1 MYLTP
6 KINLMVGGRVDR
18 YDDEGTSGTINLG
31 FEGQAATG
39 RVGLVVKPV
48 TGLSL
53 YGSVANGFVRAPILA
68 QTPGANG
75 PHDPETADQFEV
87 GAKSEWLEGRLQMT
101 ASAFSITKRN
111 VLRPDPLFGPSGGNT
126 NAVLAVGKIRNRG
139 FEIDAAGAVLPR
151 LNIAANYAY
160 LQSEILE
167 DSNRALIGKPMP
179 NAAPHELGLFARLDL
194 PWQGAL
200 GVALEVVGDRQEP
213 FAGIAA
219 PGYNTVDMQYNQ
231 SITPRMRLLVRCEN
245 LMDTRYAASSLF
257 AARAGNFPGQPRTV
271 SAALTITSR

>member
-1 MYLTP
+1 
-6 KINLMVGGRVDR
+6 
-18 YDDEGTSGTINLG
+18 
-31 FEGQAATG
+31 
-39 RVGLVVKPV
+39 
-48 TGLSL
+48 
-53 YGSVANGFVRAPILA
+53 VANGFVRAPILA

-87 GAKSEWLEGRLQMT
+87 GAKSEWLEGRLQLT

-111 VLRPDPLFGPSGGNT
+111 VLRPDPQFGPTGGNT

-160 LQSEILE
+160 LQSDILE
-167 DSNRALIGKPMP
+167 DLNASLIGKPMP

-194 PWQGAL
+194 PWQGAISM
-200 GVALEVVGDRQEP
+200 ALEMVGDRQEP

-231 SITPRMRLLVRCEN
+231 TLTSQLRLLVRCEN
-245 LMDTRYAASSLF
+245 LMDARFAASSLF

-271 SAALTITSR
+271 SAALIFTSR